1 MIYLLKIKKLV
12 IFNSLKFITMKHIKT
27 GALFLFL
34 GAVSLNAQS
43 LKSPD
48 GKFEMNFQLKSGV
61 PYYNLKY
68 QGKTV
73 VEDSKLGLRL
83 LKDGD
88 IQFASEIDKKEVKG
102 SDLES
107 GFVKTDEKRDSKN
120 ETWNPVLG
128 EKKSYINNYNELA
141 VTLNQPENDRHI
153 VIKFRLFNDGLG
165 FRYEFPQQKNL
176 NYFIIKEEDTEIDFP
191 WDMKAWWLAGDYDTE
206 EYQTQTTNISEIPAR
221 WPKSYDGNASQNL
234 IKNGVQM
241 PLMLKKEGK
250 DPLYINVAEAA
261 VINYPVANLEL
272 DSQNFKFKTH
282 LTPDAQGAKGYMQA
296 SAVTPW
302 RTIIVSPKA
311 EELLA
316 SKMLFNLNEPTK
328 YTDTSWIHPTK
339 YMGVWW
345 EMIIGKSQWAY
356 STANNVKIGETDFT
370 KLTPN
375 GKHGA
380 TNENVKKYIDFA
392 SANGFDALLIEGWNV
407 GWEDWFGHSK
417 EFVFDFVTPYPDFD
431 IKMLNDYAHSKGIKL
446 IMHHE
451 TSGSATN
458 YERWMVPAFE
468 LMNKYGYD
476 AVKTGYVGNM
486 IPRGEHHY
494 SQWTVNHYYR
504 VVEEAAKHK
513 IMVNSH
519 ESMRPS
525 GQSRTYP
532 NWIAAEA
539 ARGTEFEAFGGNN
552 PDHQTILPFTRWMG
566 GPMDYTPG
574 IFQTKLDYYFPG
586 DKRFVKTTLAKQLA
600 LYVVMYSPLQMAAD
614 LPENYQKHMDAFQF
628 IKDVAVDWDDT
639 KILAAEPGD
648 YIHTA
653 RKAKGK
659 DEWFVGGITDEN
671 ARDFTVDF
679 SFLPKGKKYEAT
691 IYQDGKDA
699 DYINNPQ
706 SYNIYK
712 KTVTSGTKIPVHLAR
727 SGGYAISVKPIK

>member
-1 MIYLLKIKKLV
+1 MKNIKL
-12 IFNSLKFITMKHIKT
+12 
-27 GALFLFL
+27 GALFLF
-34 GAVSLNAQS
+34 GATFILNAQT

-68 QGKTV
+68 QGKIV

-83 LKDGD
+83 LRDDD
-88 IQFASEIDKKEVKG
+88 IQFASEIERKEQKG
-102 SDLES
+102 QDLND
-107 GFVKTDEKRDSKN
+107 GFTKTAEKFDSKN
-120 ETWNPVLG
+120 ESWNPVLG
-128 EKKSYINNYNELA
+128 EKKSYVNHYNELA
-141 VTLNQPENDRHI
+141 VTLNQPANDRHI
-153 VIKFRLFNDGLG
+153 IIKFRLFNDGLG
-165 FRYEFPQQKNL
+165 FRYEFPEQKNL
-176 NYFIIKEEDTEIDFP
+176 NYFIIKEEDSEIDLAA
-191 WDMKAWWLAGDYDTE
+191 DMKTFWITGDYDSQ
-206 EYQTQTTNISEIPAR
+206 EYQYQETKISEIPAR
-221 WPKSYDGNASQNL
+221 WPKSYDGNASQTP
-234 IKNGVQM
+234 IKNAIQIPTM
-241 PLMLKKEGK
+241 MKWEGK
-250 DPLYINVAEAA
+250 TPLYLNISEAA
-261 VINYPVANLEL
+261 VINYPTANVEVDAVNYKL
-272 DSQNFKFKTH
+272 KTH
-282 LTPDAQGAKGYMQA
+282 LTPDAQGAKGYIQTP
-296 SAVTPW
+296 AVSPW

-311 EELLA
+311 EEVLA
-316 SKMLFNLNEPTK
+316 SKMIFNLNEPTH
-328 YTDTSWIHPTK
+328 YTDTSYIKPTK

-356 STANNVKIGETDFT
+356 STANNVHIGKTDFS

-375 GKHGA
+375 GKHA
-380 TNENVKKYIDFA
+380 ANNEKVKQYIDFA
-392 SANGFDALLIEGWNV
+392 SKHGFDALLIEGWNT

-431 IKMLNDYAHSKGIKL
+431 IKMLNDYAHSKGMKL
-446 IMHHE
+446 MMHHE

-458 YERWMVPAFE
+458 YERWADKAFQ
-468 LMNKYGYD
+468 LMNKYDYPS
-476 AVKTGYVGNM
+476 VKTGYVGNI

-494 SQWTVNHYYR
+494 SQWTINHYFRIAEKANEY
-504 VVEEAAKHK
+504 K

-519 ESMRPS
+519 ESVRPT

-539 ARGTEFEAFGGNN
+539 ARGTEFDAFGGNN
-552 PDHQTILPFTRWMG
+552 PDHHVILPFTRFMG

-586 DKRFVKTTLAKQLA
+586 DTRFVKTTLTKQLA

-614 LPENYQKHMDAFQF
+614 LPENYERHLDAFQF
-628 IKDVAVDWDDT
+628 IKDVAADWDDT

-659 DEWFVGGITDEN
+659 DEWYIGGITDEN
-671 ARDFTVDF
+671 ARNFTVDF
-679 SFLPKGKKYEAT
+679 SFLPKGKKYQAT
-691 IYQDGKDA
+691 VYEDGKDA

-712 KTVTSGTKIPVHLAR
+712 KTVTSTSKIPVKLAR
-727 SGGYAISVKPIK
+727 SGGYAISVKPL

>member
-1 MIYLLKIKKLV
+1 MKKTAA
-12 IFNSLKFITMKHIKT
+12 IFLTL
-27 GALFLFL
+27 GAL
-34 GAVSLNAQS
+34 ALNAQT

-68 QGKTV
+68 KGNIV

-83 LKDGD
+83 IKDND
-88 IQFASEIDKKEVKG
+88 IKFATEIDNSSKG
-102 SDLES
+102 KHLNG
-107 GFVKTDEKRDSKN
+107 GFVKTDEKFSTKN
-120 ETWNPVLG
+120 EVWNPVLG
-128 EKKSYINNYNELA
+128 EKKSYINHYNELA

-153 VIKFRLFNDGLG
+153 IVKFRLFNDGLG
-165 FRYEFPQQKNL
+165 FRYEFPEQKNL
-176 NYFIIKEEDTEIDFP
+176 NYFIIQEEDTEIDLA
-191 WDMKAWWLAGDYDTE
+191 WDTKAWWITGDYDSQ
-206 EYQTQTTNISEIPAR
+206 EYQYQISKLSEIPAL
-221 WPKSYDGNASQNL
+221 WDKSYDSNASQKP
-234 IKNGVQM
+234 IKNAVQT

-250 DPLYINVAEAA
+250 DPIYINIGEAA
-261 VINYPVANLEL
+261 VIDYPVSNLEV
-272 DSQNFKFKTH
+272 DAANFKFKTH
-282 LTPDAQGAKGYMQA
+282 LTPDAQGAKGYIQT

-302 RTIIVSPKA
+302 RTIIISNKA
-311 EELLA
+311 EEVLD
-316 SKMLFNLNEPTK
+316 SKMIFNLNEPTK
-328 YTDTSWIHPTK
+328 YADTSWIKPTK

-356 STANNVKIGETDFT
+356 STANNVKIGETDFS

-375 GKHGA
+375 GNHAANNTK
-380 TNENVKKYIDFA
+380 VKEYIDFA
-392 SANGFDALLIEGWNV
+392 SKHGFDALLIEGWNA

-417 EFVFDFVTPYPDFD
+417 EFVFDFITPYPDFD
-431 IKMLNDYAHSKGIKL
+431 IKMLNEYAHQKGIKL
-446 IMHHE
+446 MMHHE

-458 YERWMVPAFE
+458 YERWLKPAFE

-476 AVKTGYVGNM
+476 AVKTGYVGHI

-504 VVEEAAKHK
+504 VAEEAAKHK

-539 ARGTEFEAFGGNN
+539 ARGTEFDAFGGNN
-552 PDHQTILPFTRWMG
+552 ANHHTILPFTRFMG
-566 GPMDYTPG
+566 GAMDYTPG
-574 IFQTKLDYYFPG
+574 IFQTRLDYYFPN
-586 DKRFVKTTLAKQLA
+586 DTRFVKTTLAKQLA

-614 LPENYQKHMDAFQF
+614 LPENYQRHLDAFQF
-628 IKDVAVDWDDT
+628 IKDVALDWDDT
-639 KILAAEPGD
+639 KILAAEPGE

-671 ARDFTVDF
+671 ARTFVVDF
-679 SFLPKGKKYEAT
+679 SFLPKGAKYEAT
-691 IYQDGKDA
+691 IYEDGKDA
-699 DYINNPQ
+699 DYEKNPQ

-712 KTVTSGTKIPVHLAR
+712 KVVDSKTKLPIKLAR
-727 SGGYAISVKPIK
+727 SGGYAISIKKK